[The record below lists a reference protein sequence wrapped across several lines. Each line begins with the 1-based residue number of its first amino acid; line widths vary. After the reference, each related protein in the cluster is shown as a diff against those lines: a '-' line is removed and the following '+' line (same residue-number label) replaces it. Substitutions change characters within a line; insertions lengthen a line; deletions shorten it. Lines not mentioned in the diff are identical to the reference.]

1 MDFKIV
7 ATTFLSVFLA
17 ELGDKTQLMTLVI
30 AGTGSSKLSVWVGA
44 ALALLATTTI
54 AVALGEIASRV
65 VPVVWM
71 HRAAGTLFILLGLYY
86 LWTAGGTKP
95 A

>member
-86 LWTAGGTKP
+86 LWTAGAKP